1 MSQLTVPSFA
11 GFNGA
16 VNDKG
21 QLSGVRK
28 FMAAKLGVAIPKGT
42 TGKDAK
48 AMLLAAAGDDKAKIK
63 ELSKEYDSQRNTYYR
78 QVNQIN
84 GALAADP
91 SFRKT
96 LKIWKNKA
104 GDTCANVAYRPE
116 RKLSMSAQLRADNAE
131 ARVKVLEAQ
140 IAALSLK
147 VS

>member
-1 MSQLTVPSFA
+1 MSQLAIPSFQ

-21 QLSGVRK
+21 QLTGVRK

-42 TGKDAK
+42 TAK
-48 AMLLAAAGDDKAKIK
+48 EAKVLFLAATNKDELKK
-63 ELSKEYDSQRNTYYR
+63 LSKEYDSQRNTYYR

-131 ARVKVLEAQ
+131 AKVRELEAKL
-140 IAALSLK
+140 AAVLALQS
-147 VS
+147 